1 MMIEPFDLERLRD
14 RFAGCLLGGAIG
26 DALGMPAEG
35 LTREQIRAAWGWL
48 DRFADPAPD
57 SLCRTLRA
65 GQYTDDTQL
74 ALLLVESLLDHGT
87 AAEPE
92 WAANPE
98 DFGRRVAEWHR
109 RGAHA
114 GRGPGVTCL
123 RAAGNLARGVTWEE
137 AGIFAAGN
145 GTAMRA
151 APLGLWLCDDVE
163 ALRRAAGENARVT
176 HTDPLAI
183 AGSEAVAYAVARLA
197 GTETPE
203 ALDGAAFV
211 ADVAAFVAPTSER
224 MARAIRHVA
233 DLLARPLEE
242 GFAATGTGGFVLETV
257 PAALLAFLRSPGDF
271 AGAVLAAANT
281 EGDPDTLACITGN
294 LSGALLGA
302 GRVPPEWRAGV
313 EDGERIARLAGQLA
327 DLVSR
332 RRSALPPEE

>member
-1 MMIEPFDLERLRD
+1 MTVTTDYHADAARLRD

-35 LTREQIRAAWGWL
+35 LAREQIRATWGAL

-74 ALLLVESLLDHGT
+74 ALLLAESLIERG
-87 AAEPE
+87 AAD
-92 WAANPE
+92 PE
-98 DFGRRVAEWHR
+98 DFGRRVAQWHR
-109 RGAHA
+109 TGAHD
-114 GRGPGVTCL
+114 GRGPGVTSL
-123 RAAGNLARGVTWEE
+123 RAAGNLARGVSWEE

-151 APLGLWLCDDVE
+151 APLGLWLCDDFE

-183 AGSEAVAYAVARLA
+183 AGSEAVAYAIARLA

-203 ALDGAAFV
+203 ALDCAAFV
-211 ADVAAFVAPTSER
+211 ADIAAFVAPTSER

-302 GRVPPEWRAGV
+302 GRLPPEWRTGV
-313 EDGERIARLAGQLA
+313 EDGEKIARLAGQLA

-332 RRSALPPEE
+332 RHSALPPEE